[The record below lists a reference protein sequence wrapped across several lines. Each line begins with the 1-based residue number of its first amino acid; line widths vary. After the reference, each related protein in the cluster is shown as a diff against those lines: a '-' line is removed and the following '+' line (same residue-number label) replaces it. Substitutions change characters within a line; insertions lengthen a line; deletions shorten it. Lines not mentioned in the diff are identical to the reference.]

1 MNLIICD
8 STKRRFEGVVLAAGK
23 DRIRVALRGGSDTAE
38 LHRQY
43 GEWTFENGEPVNL
56 EMILGDSDADVTRFF
71 EKIYPRYYT
80 A

>member
-8 STKRRFEGVVLAAGK
+8 STKRRFEGIVLAAGK
-23 DRIRVALRGGSDTAE
+23 DRMRVALRGGSDVTE
-38 LHRQY
+38 LHRSY

-56 EMILGDSDADVTRFF
+56 ELLLGDSEADVSRFF
-71 EKIYPRYYT
+71 ERIHPRYYT